1 MSNLAFFATPI
12 DFNKNEVLDNKIKE
26 AKKNKLN
33 TQLLKKLALPEKNEI
48 TEIHNEMKEENENT
62 LADFYSKEME
72 QDLKNK
78 INESKS
84 KQDLYFGEN
93 IIKDYLIS
101 ENNNKM
107 NEVPQGT
114 KNFKRQN
121 QDELLNKLNYI
132 INMFEEQREIKTNQ
146 KNEEVVLYCF
156 LGIFVIYVLD
166 SFVYIGKYKR

>member
-1 MSNLAFFATPI
+1 M
-12 DFNKNEVLDNKIKE
+12 
-26 AKKNKLN
+26 N

-72 QDLKNK
+72 QDLKKK

-101 ENNNKM
+101 DNNNKM
-107 NEVPQGT
+107 NEVPQGPI
-114 KNFKRQN
+114 NFKRQN

>member
-1 MSNLAFFATPI
+1 
-12 DFNKNEVLDNKIKE
+12 
-26 AKKNKLN
+26 
-33 TQLLKKLALPEKNEI
+33 
-48 TEIHNEMKEENENT
+48 MKEENENT
-62 LADFYSKEME
+62 LADIYSKEME

-101 ENNNKM
+101 DNNNKM
-107 NEVPQGT
+107 NEVPQGN

-166 SFVYIGKYKR
+166 LFVYIGKYKR

>member
-72 QDLKNK
+72 QDLKQK

-84 KQDLYFGEN
+84 KQDLYYGEN

-107 NEVPQGT
+107 NEVPEGT
-114 KNFKRQN
+114 FKFKRQN